1 VTRDDSIA
9 AESIMQNLD
18 NRAKV
23 AASAATPECSL
34 AHNRRHSKECLTA
47 QR

>member
-1 VTRDDSIA
+1 MGGEA
-9 AESIMQNLD
+9 AQPI

-34 AHNRRHSKECLTA
+34 AHNRGHSKECLTA